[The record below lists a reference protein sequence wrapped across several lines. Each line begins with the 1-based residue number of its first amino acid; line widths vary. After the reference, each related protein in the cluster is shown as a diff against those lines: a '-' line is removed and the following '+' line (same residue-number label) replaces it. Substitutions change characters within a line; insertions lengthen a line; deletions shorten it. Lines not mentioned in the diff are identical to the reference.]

1 MSEHPLVSVVIT
13 GLNEEYNI
21 KNCIHSILFSQ
32 SYPNYEVTYVD
43 GGSSDRTMEIIESIM
58 KNAPG
63 PAASKIKIVKDV
75 RSTRSKAR
83 NTGIT
88 CSNGD
93 IIAFLDADCVAP
105 NNWLQRL
112 VETLKKTGDKIGGI
126 GGPYAIPEQATKKI
140 FIIFRALNT
149 PFGGSILT
157 VQFANEASRT
167 KIVNAVPAGNSAY
180 WRKTLENVGGFNPDL
195 RYCEDSDLCRRIIA
209 ESGKKILFDPE
220 LYVFHHS
227 KVTGFSSL
235 FRLMHN
241 YGAGRVDAYFSERK
255 LFSGTRMLPAF
266 SILLFFSLIFAGA
279 FSGIFLIV
287 TFYLVLIYIAIALA
301 SSIYL
306 TMERKDI
313 SYMLAFFVY
322 PTAHISYGL
331 GTIISLI
338 KNVAIH
344 AKRKLEQTHDS

>member
-43 GGSSDRTMEIIESIM
+43 GGSSDRTLEIIESIM

-63 PAASKIKIVKDV
+63 PAASKIKIAKDI
-75 RSTRSKAR
+75 RSTPAKAR

-112 VETLKKTGDKIGGI
+112 VETFKKTGDEIGGI
-126 GGPYAIPEQATKKI
+126 GGPYAIPEQATKKT
-140 FIIFRALNT
+140 FIIFRALDT
-149 PFGGSILT
+149 PFGGNVLT
-157 VQFANEASRT
+157 VQFAHETPGT

-180 WRKTLENVGGFNPDL
+180 WRKILEKVGGFNPDL
-195 RYCEDSDLCRRIIA
+195 RYCEDHDLCRRIIA
-209 ESGKKILFDPE
+209 EHRKAILFNPK
-220 LYVFHHS
+220 LYVFHYS
-227 KVTGFSSL
+227 KVTDFSSL
-235 FRLMHN
+235 FRLMYN
-241 YGAGRVDAYFSERK
+241 YGAGRVDAYFTERK

-266 SILLFFSLIFAGA
+266 SISLFFSLIFAGA
-279 FSGIFLIV
+279 FSSIFLTV
-287 TFYLVLIYIAIALA
+287 VFYLILIYIAIALA
-301 SSIYL
+301 SSVYL
-306 TMERKDI
+306 VMKRKDI

-331 GTIISLI
+331 GTIVSLI
-338 KNVAIH
+338 KNVVLY
-344 AKRKLEQTHDS
+344 AKRKLQK

>member
-21 KNCIHSILFSQ
+21 KNCICSILFSQ

-43 GGSSDRTMEIIESIM
+43 GGSSDRTMEIIENIM

-63 PAASKIKIVKDV
+63 PVASKIKIAKDI
-75 RSTRSKAR
+75 RSTPSKAR

-112 VETLKKTGDKIGGI
+112 VEAFKKTRESIGGI
-126 GGPYAIPEQATKKI
+126 GGPYAIPEQATRKTL
-140 FIIFRALNT
+140 IILRALNT
-149 PFGGSILT
+149 PFGGNVLT
-157 VQFANEASRT
+157 IQFVHETSRA

-180 WRKTLENVGGFNPDL
+180 WRKMLEEVGGFNPDL
-195 RYCEDSDLCRRIIA
+195 RYCEDHDLCRRIIA
-209 ESGKKILFDPE
+209 KSRKTILFDPK
-220 LYVFHHS
+220 LYVFHYF
-227 KVTGFSSL
+227 KVTDFSSL
-235 FRLMHN
+235 FRLMYN
-241 YGAGRVDAYFSERK
+241 YGAGRVDAYFTEKK

-279 FSGIFLIV
+279 FSSIFLTV
-287 TFYLVLIYIAIALA
+287 VFYLVLIYIAIALA
-301 SSIYL
+301 SSVY
-306 TMERKDI
+306 MFMKRKDI
-313 SYMLAFFVY
+313 SYILAFFVY
-322 PTAHISYGL
+322 PTAYISYGL
-331 GTIISLI
+331 GTIVSLI
-338 KNVAIH
+338 KNVVLY
-344 AKRKLEQTHDS
+344 AKRKLQK